1 MSILMTAAA
10 VFAGVVPA
18 FAPHIEVWL
27 LSFAIGASGIY
38 IVRVIGPKVVPAGE
52 PVVSR
57 RQIVSFWAAV
67 VLMTLMAIWPMH
79 DIAEQ
84 RLYSAHMFQHLVLT
98 LVVPPL
104 FWLSCPQWLAQLL
117 VGSDGWLW
125 KVVRWVG
132 RPVAAWAIFNSFNL
146 LSHWA
151 PFVNTAATNGPFHFS
166 VHVLFVLTAL
176 IMWIPVCGPWP
187 ELRLSLP
194 GQMVYLFLQSVVPT
208 LPAAWLANSETV
220 VYSSY
225 DQPIR
230 MWGISA
236 LDDQIASGLVMKL
249 VEVAYLWA
257 IIIMLFFRWASRHQ
271 EADRHGLNLTE
282 RQILEWEGGD
292 QGALSASPVSE
303 PTTDRPEI

>member
-1 MSILMTAAA
+1 
-10 VFAGVVPA
+10 VVT
-18 FAPHIEVWL
+18 
-27 LSFAIGASGIY
+27 
-38 IVRVIGPKVVPAGE
+38 
-52 PVVSR
+52 R

-67 VLMTLMAIWPMH
+67 ALMTLMAIWPMH

-104 FWLSCPQWLAQLL
+104 FWLSCPQWLARLL

-125 KVVRWVG
+125 KVVRRVG

-151 PFVNTAATNGPFHFS
+151 PFVNTAVTNGPFHFS

-230 MWGISA
+230 MWSISA